1 MANEPDAFAQG
12 SPAPEASPASLR
24 TVGQEMEAIAEAF
37 AQAGIVGL
45 LVLDISSLQT
55 IERTYGVEAHREVTG
70 RVAQRIR
77 EHLADT
83 LGPRDQVVLGE
94 MGRDEILVL
103 IFREETKEHFY
114 RKELP
119 VIAHSMGDAL
129 SAAGRSLGYPY
140 VRDPL
145 RFTIGKAL
153 ALADP
158 TVRPEVLIRRGRDH
172 ARRDAELNRRI
183 EQRLQ
188 REHFVSLVLSETIN
202 TVFEPIVELAS
213 DEVHGYEALV
223 RGAKGSTLQ
232 SPKSLF
238 QTAAELDMLFEFD
251 CLCRRSA
258 FRAAQS
264 LPDGPKLFLNCLPSA
279 IHDPALAGDAV
290 CQTLQGHRLQPSDVV
305 FEISERESIE
315 NFAIF
320 REVCDHYRELGFH
333 IALDDVGVGYA
344 SLEVVTELSPDYI
357 KVDRAFVHGI
367 DTDPP
372 RREVLVALNSIA
384 RKIGAQIVAEGIE
397 SQAEL
402 ETLRDLGI
410 SFGQGFHLGRAL
422 AF

>member
-1 MANEPDAFAQG
+1 MASEVGTATMRARGDT
-12 SPAPEASPASLR
+12 LR
-24 TVGQEMEAIAEAF
+24 SVGQELEGISAAF
-37 AQAGIVGL
+37 SDAGIVGIL
-45 LVLDISSLQT
+45 ALDISSLQT
-55 IERTYGVEAHREVTG
+55 IERTYGVDAHREVTG
-70 RVAQRIR
+70 RVAERVR

-83 LGPRDQVVLGE
+83 LGPRDRVVLGE

-103 IFREETKEHFY
+103 LFREQSKEHFY
-114 RKELP
+114 REELP
-119 VIAHSMGDAL
+119 VIAASLGDAL
-129 SAAGRSLGYPY
+129 GAAGRSLGYPY

-145 RFTIGKAL
+145 RFTLGKAL

-172 ARRDAELNRRI
+172 ARRDAELNKRI
-183 EQRLQ
+183 EERRR
-188 REHFVSLVLSETIN
+188 REHFVSLVLSEKLNI
-202 TVFEPIVELAS
+202 VFEPILQLSTGA
-213 DEVHGYEALV
+213 VHGYEALV
-223 RGAKGSTLQ
+223 RGAPGSALQ

-238 QTAAELDMLFEFD
+238 RTAAELDMLFEFD

-258 FRAAQS
+258 FRAAQH
-264 LPDGPKLFLNCLPSA
+264 LPEGARLFLNCLPSA

-290 CQTLQGHRLQPSDVV
+290 RQTLQGHRIQPSDVV

-333 IALDDVGVGYA
+333 LALDDVGVGYA

-367 DTDPP
+367 DNDPP

-384 RKIGAQIVAEGIE
+384 RKIGARIIAEGIE
-397 SQAEL
+397 SASEL
-402 ETLRDLGI
+402 DTLRGLAVP
-410 SFGQGFHLGRAL
+410 FGQGFFLGRAAPL
-422 AF
+422 PRP

>member
-1 MANEPDAFAQG
+1 MASE
-12 SPAPEASPASLR
+12 PEASGPGTPAREGNLR
-24 TVGQEMEAIAEAF
+24 TIGQEMEAVSAAF
-37 AQAGIVGL
+37 AQAGIVGI

-55 IERTYGVEAHREVTG
+55 IERTYGVPAHREVTG
-70 RVAQRIR
+70 RVAQRVR
-77 EHLADT
+77 EHLSDT

-103 IFREETKEHFY
+103 IFREQTKEHFY
-114 RKELP
+114 REELP
-119 VIAHSMGDAL
+119 VIAASMGDAL
-129 SAAGRSLGYPY
+129 QAAGKSLGYPY

-172 ARRDAELNRRI
+172 ARRDAELNRRL
-183 EQRLQ
+183 EDRRR
-188 REHFVSLVLSETIN
+188 REHFVSLVLSETVS
-202 TVFEPIVELAS
+202 TVFEPILKLATH
-213 DEVHGYEALV
+213 EVHGYEALV
-223 RGAKGSTLQ
+223 RGARGSALQ

-238 QTAAELDMLFEFD
+238 RTADELDMLFEFD

-258 FRAAQS
+258 FRAAQT
-264 LPDGPKLFLNCLPSA
+264 LPEGAKLFLNCLPSA

-290 CQTLQGHRLQPSDVV
+290 RQTLQGHRLQPSDVV

-320 REVCDHYRELGFH
+320 REVCDHYRELGFQ

-357 KVDRAFVHGI
+357 KVDRAFVHGL
-367 DTDPP
+367 DNDPP

-384 RKIGAQIVAEGIE
+384 RKIGARIIAEGIE
-397 SQAEL
+397 SEAEL
-402 ETLRDLGI
+402 ETLRGLGI
-410 SFGQGFHLGRAL
+410 PYGQGFFLGRGQT

>member
-1 MANEPDAFAQG
+1 MANHPYASTQG
-12 SPAPEASPASLR
+12 TPLREGRLR
-24 TVGQEMEAIAEAF
+24 TIGQEMEAVAEAF

-45 LVLDISSLQT
+45 LVLDIASLQT
-55 IERTYGVEAHREVTG
+55 IERHYGVAAHREVTD
-70 RVAQRIR
+70 RVAQRVR
-77 EHLADT
+77 EHLSDT
-83 LGPRDQVVLGE
+83 LGPNDKVVLGE

-103 IFREETKEHFY
+103 IFREQTKEHFY
-114 RKELP
+114 REELP
-119 VIAHSMGDAL
+119 IISHSLGDAL
-129 SAAGRSLGYPY
+129 SAAGKSLGYPY

-172 ARRDAELNRRI
+172 ARRDAELNRSI
-183 EQRLQ
+183 EDRRR
-188 REHFVSLVLSETIN
+188 REEFVSLVLSEKIS
-202 TVFEPIVELAS
+202 TVFEPILKLS
-213 DEVHGYEALV
+213 TGDVHGYEALV
-223 RGAKGSTLQ
+223 RGARGSALQ

-238 QTAAELDMLFEFD
+238 QTADELDMMFEFD

-258 FRAAQS
+258 FRAAQT
-264 LPDGPKLFLNCLPSA
+264 LPEGAKLFLNCLPSA

-290 CQTLQGHRLQPSDVV
+290 RETLQGHRLQPSDVV

-320 REVCDHYRELGFH
+320 REVCDHYRELGFQ

-357 KVDRAFVHGI
+357 KVDRAFVHGL

-397 SQAEL
+397 SEAEL
-402 ETLRDLGI
+402 DTLRGLGI
-410 SFGQGFHLGRAL
+410 PYGQGFYLGRGQV
-422 AF
+422 F

>member
-1 MANEPDAFAQG
+1 VASDSNA
-12 SPAPEASPASLR
+12 SAPSAPVREGTLR
-24 TVGQEMEAIAEAF
+24 TIGQEMEAVSHAF

-45 LVLDISSLQT
+45 LVLDIASLQT
-55 IERTYGVEAHREVTG
+55 IERTYGVAAHREVTG
-70 RVAQRIR
+70 RVAQRVR
-77 EHLADT
+77 EHLSDT

-103 IFREETKEHFY
+103 IFREQTKEHFY
-114 RKELP
+114 REELP

-129 SAAGRSLGYPY
+129 QAAGRSLGYPY
-140 VRDPL
+140 VREPL
-145 RFTIGKAL
+145 RFSIGKAL

-172 ARRDAELNRRI
+172 ARRDAELNRRLDD
-183 EQRLQ
+183 RRR
-188 REHFVSLVLSETIN
+188 REHFVSLVLSEKVT
-202 TVFEPIVELAS
+202 TVFEPIVEIS
-213 DEVHGYEALV
+213 DGDIHGYEALV
-223 RGAKGSTLQ
+223 RGAKGSALH
-232 SPKSLF
+232 SPKNLF
-238 QTAAELDMLFEFD
+238 QTAQELDMLFEFD

-258 FRAAQS
+258 FRAAQA
-264 LPDGPKLFLNCLPSA
+264 LPPGAKLFLNCLPSA

-290 CQTLQGHRLQPSDVV
+290 RQTLQGQRLQPSDVV

-320 REVCDHYRELGFH
+320 REVCDHYRELGFQ

-357 KVDRAFVHGI
+357 KVDRAFVHGL

-384 RKIGAQIVAEGIE
+384 RKIGALIIAEGIE
-397 SQAEL
+397 SEAEL
-402 ETLRDLGI
+402 STLRGLGI
-410 SFGQGFHLGRAL
+410 PYGQGFYLGRAQV
-422 AF
+422 F